1 MSSTLTYDQW
11 EWLEEKYGRL
21 LHHIAYRIGGDSIT
35 NDHDASYQEL
45 SIAMMDTVEIFD
57 KHPDYGGGKKGGSF
71 EEYKNT
77 PYFDKYLKTVLW
89 NRKNNL
95 GGKIVK
101 RTPLRRQVTLDEQL
115 LKEKCNRPIESFELF
130 GNEELAGDLSDLV
143 SQIEQDGKVI
153 KASGDFNVSRLCRN
167 LGKTKAEVKHTI
179 ARLKHELK
187 TYDEFDEKS

>member
-1 MSSTLTYDQW
+1 MSNKLTYEEW
-11 EWLEEKYGRL
+11 EWLEEKYGKL
-21 LHHIAYRIGGDSIT
+21 LHHISYRIGLDPIT
-35 NDHDASYQEL
+35 NDHDDSYQEL
-45 SIAMMDTVEIFD
+45 SIAMMDTVAMFD
-57 KHPDYGGGKKGGSF
+57 KKVSESF
-71 EEYKNT
+71 EEYKT
-77 PYFDKYLKTVLW
+77 TAYFDKYLKTVLW

-115 LKEKCNRPIESFELF
+115 LKEKCHRPIESFELF

-143 SQIEQDGKVI
+143 SQIEQDAKVI